1 MSGSSKHGLC
11 PAPFL
16 QEALFTNTRGYINGR
31 FCQEYGGHVC
41 CLPCPLQDWR
51 YPDNVDAKVGAAG
64 WIAVALLPFSVFLL
78 LTYAILP
85 VKYTNRH
92 YITVCFTLAL
102 ACMQVAFIVPL
113 GTKPDACYD
122 EITPNDMYSDLS
134 CAFTGALL
142 LFGGI
147 AVVTWSLLRT
157 IALHLQV
164 CWEIVIGPVFMW
176 CATVAGLGVPILITA
191 VMLHFTGVSYRFGG
205 VCHINSEN
213 SLGDYWIPLLVFAG
227 LALILQFAT
236 IGYCIHIY
244 VRSLFDS
251 DPTSTNHSGLPSYSG
266 SVRTATARQAY
277 KRVRRVLKMQWR
289 SIALVIT
296 ILANVIYFS
305 VIFVQL
311 NNSLNLTPETKARA
325 TPWLLC
331 LVTYQDPTKCTAE
344 SKPVAIAEAKLVATM
359 VLLAIVNM
367 WNFIFTVRWSMIQ
380 GWIALF
386 RGFLVERVEFVSV
399 DARSRPADT
408 SNYEML
414 NPRQNMKTPEP
425 LVEVRSPSPAYG
437 HGPKE
442 VAFVGRDASYH
453 RPTMSFSSPRPP
465 SSSQNN
471 KGYTWDATTS
481 FARSNSQMDHR
492 N

>member
-1 MSGSSKHGLC
+1 L
-11 PAPFL
+11 
-16 QEALFTNTRGYINGR
+16 
-31 FCQEYGGHVC
+31 
-41 CLPCPLQDWR
+41 
-51 YPDNVDAKVGAAG
+51 
-64 WIAVALLPFSVFLL
+64 
-78 LTYAILP
+78 
-85 VKYTNRH
+85 
-92 YITVCFTLAL
+92 
-102 ACMQVAFIVPL
+102 
-113 GTKPDACYD
+113 
-122 EITPNDMYSDLS
+122 
-134 CAFTGALL
+134 
-142 LFGGI
+142 
-147 AVVTWSLLRT
+147 
-157 IALHLQV
+157 
-164 CWEIVIGPVFMW
+164 
-176 CATVAGLGVPILITA
+176 
-191 VMLHFTGVSYRFGG
+191 
-205 VCHINSEN
+205 
-213 SLGDYWIPLLVFAG
+213 
-227 LALILQFAT
+227 
-236 IGYCIHIY
+236 
-244 VRSLFDS
+244 
-251 DPTSTNHSGLPSYSG
+251 
-266 SVRTATARQAY
+266 
-277 KRVRRVLKMQWR
+277 QWR

-311 NNSLNLTPETKARA
+311 NNSLKLTPETTAKA

-344 SKPVAIAEAKLVATM
+344 SKPVAIGEAKLVATM
-359 VLLAIVNM
+359 VLLAIANI
-367 WNFIFTVRWSMIQ
+367 WNFIFTVRWSMVQ

-414 NPRQNMKTPEP
+414 NPRQNMKTPET

-437 HGPKE
+437 YGPKE
-442 VAFVGRDASYH
+442 VDFVGQDASYY